1 MIDCKTFT
9 SPKELCNF
17 INKDNSKVI
26 SITEGQGYYTVF
38 YEATACQIKNEE
50 VFFEEAMKC
59 KTTFELLNLLSS
71 KSSDIRKQ
79 HALMD
84 ELAGYPKYFDLPN
97 DYTRA
102 LALKAEMFISSKDV
116 IAAIR
121 KKHLK

>member
-1 MIDCKTFT
+1 MIDYKTFI

-38 YEATACQIKNEE
+38 YETTACQIKNEE

-59 KTTFELLNLLSS
+59 KTTFELLNLLNS
-71 KSSDIRKQ
+71 K

-84 ELAGYPKYFDLPN
+84 ELAGHPKYFDLPN

-102 LALKAEMFISSKDV
+102 LELKAKMFISDKDV
-116 IAAIR
+116 IAVMR
-121 KKHLK
+121 KST